1 MKLYIQDCSWAGS
14 IVVVANSEEE
24 ARELMR
30 GEENYEE
37 WRSVVEEEIRVGFIF
52 SNYGDL

>member
-24 ARELMR
+24 ARNLMR
-30 GEENYEE
+30 GKENYEE
-37 WRSVVEEEIRVGFIF
+37 RQPVIEEEIRIGFIF
-52 SNYGDL
+52 VNYGDS